1 MPRNTPPHRARSI
14 ILFFVFAIGGIC
26 WFYFFDPAAVDA
38 FLPCPFHAATGL
50 DCPGC
55 GTQRAIHQLLHGNLA
70 AAFQANAMILLIL
83 PLTLLAVLQWYTR
96 DVLRCNIRQTRIPG
110 VVIAVLILIVMIW
123 WVVRNL
129 Y

>member
-1 MPRNTPPHRARSI
+1 M
-14 ILFFVFAIGGIC
+14 
-26 WFYFFDPAAVDA
+26 
-38 FLPCPFHAATGL
+38 